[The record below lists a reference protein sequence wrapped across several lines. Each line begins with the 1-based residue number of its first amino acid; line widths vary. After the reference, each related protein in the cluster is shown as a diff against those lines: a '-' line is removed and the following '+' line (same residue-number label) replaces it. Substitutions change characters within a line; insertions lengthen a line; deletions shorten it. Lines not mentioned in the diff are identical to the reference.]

1 MSSTENKEVAA
12 AKEPV
17 MVTLEAGKQ
26 VDVRTLKA
34 SDHVKAFDPMILVV
48 TILASC
54 FGAII
59 DLELMTRVGVSQN
72 TSIIGALLAVVISM
86 IPGKLFHRFKN
97 IHAQNLVQTSISGA
111 AYAAANAMILP
122 IGIPVLMGRSDLMLP
137 VLFGVTLAAIVDGF
151 LVYKVFD
158 SPMFAATNPFP
169 SGIATSETI
178 LALANRGKRSLLL
191 FVGMGAGIAGKA
203 AGIPMD
209 LFGVSWFANLLAM
222 MAFALGSIAKG
233 SLIPMWTAA
242 ISMDGVVPT
251 MITYLP
257 HGMMVGAGLIS
268 LIQAAL
274 VLGKKSKK
282 SAEKTAQDATS
293 ERSVTMESMRKSL
306 GIGFV
311 LFLGIAILLAFTTG
325 IYAEMSAGQL
335 VAWLLFA
342 AFAAISS
349 ELVCGLSSMHSGWFP
364 AMATALIFLIVG
376 IMMGFPAMPLAI
388 LVAYT
393 SSTGPAFCDMQ
404 TDLKCGWILR
414 GRGANPEFEKAG
426 RKQQFISELLG
437 YCVAF
442 VMVLLL
448 ANTYFDQGLFVPTTK
463 TFIATIDAGA
473 NAEVAKWLLIWAIP
487 GAVLQLIGGPRQL
500 GIMFATGLL
509 IGNTRNGLTVLVAL
523 LIRIVATRWDKKKAQ
538 DLLYILG
545 AGCIAGSALYSFFAS
560 TLKLTNINKK

>member
-12 AKEPV
+12 AKELV
-17 MVTLEAGKQ
+17 MVTIEAGKQ

>member
-1 MSSTENKEVAA
+1 MSSTENKEVTA

-17 MVTLEAGKQ
+17 MVTIEAGKQ

-242 ISMDGVVPT
+242 ISVDGVVPT

>member
-17 MVTLEAGKQ
+17 MVTIEAGKQ

-191 FVGMGAGIAGKA
+191 FVGMGAGVAGKA
-203 AGIPMD
+203 IGIPMD
-209 LFGVSWFANLLAM
+209 LFGVSWFGNVIAM
-222 MAFALGSIAKG
+222 MAFAAGSIVKG

-242 ISMDGVVPT
+242 ISVDGVVPA

-257 HGMMVGAGLIS
+257 HGMMVGAGMVS
-268 LIQAAL
+268 LVQAAL

-282 SAEKTAQDATS
+282 NAEKTAQDTTS

-306 GIGFV
+306 GLGFV
-311 LFLGIAILLAFTTG
+311 LYLGVAILLAFITG
-325 IYAEMSAGQL
+325 IYTDMGVGQL
-335 VAWLLFA
+335 VVWILFA
-342 AFAAISS
+342 AFAAIAS
-349 ELVCGLSSMHSGWFP
+349 ELICGLSAMHSGWFP
-364 AMATALIFLIVG
+364 AMATALIFLMVG
-376 IMMGFPAMPLAI
+376 IMMGFPPWRLAFWLRTPL
-388 LVAYT
+388 L
-393 SSTGPAFCDMQ
+393 PA
-404 TDLKCGWILR
+404 LH
-414 GRGANPEFEKAG
+414 
-426 RKQQFISELLG
+426 S
-437 YCVAF
+437 
-442 VMVLLL
+442 
-448 ANTYFDQGLFVPTTK
+448 PTWQPT
-463 TFIATIDAGA
+463 
-473 NAEVAKWLLIWAIP
+473 
-487 GAVLQLIGGPRQL
+487 
-500 GIMFATGLL
+500 
-509 IGNTRNGLTVLVAL
+509 
-523 LIRIVATRWDKKKAQ
+523 
-538 DLLYILG
+538 
-545 AGCIAGSALYSFFAS
+545 
-560 TLKLTNINKK
+560 

>member
-1 MSSTENKEVAA
+1 MSSTENKGVTA

-17 MVTLEAGKQ
+17 MVTIEAGKE

-242 ISMDGVVPT
+242 ISVDGVVPT

>member
-17 MVTLEAGKQ
+17 MVTIEAGKQ

-473 NAEVAKWLLIWAIP
+473 KWLLIWAIP

>member
-1 MSSTENKEVAA
+1 MSSTENKEVTA

-17 MVTLEAGKQ
+17 MVTIEAGKQ

-311 LFLGIAILLAFTTG
+311 LFLGIALLLAFTTG
-325 IYAEMSAGQL
+325 IYAEMSAAQL

-393 SSTGPAFCDMQ
+393 ASTGPAFCDMQ

>member
-17 MVTLEAGKQ
+17 MVTIEAGKQ

-242 ISMDGVVPT
+242 ISVDGVVPT

>member
-1 MSSTENKEVAA
+1 MSSTENKGVTA

-17 MVTLEAGKQ
+17 MVTIEAGKQ

-242 ISMDGVVPT
+242 ISVDGVVPT

-426 RKQQFISELLG
+426 RKQQFIGELLG

>member
-1 MSSTENKEVAA
+1 MSSTENKEVTA

-17 MVTLEAGKQ
+17 MVTIEAGKQ

-97 IHAQNLVQTSISGA
+97 VHAQNLVQTSISGA

-242 ISMDGVVPT
+242 ISVDGVVPT

-282 SAEKTAQDATS
+282 SAEKTAQDTTS

>member
-17 MVTLEAGKQ
+17 MVTIEAGKQ

-448 ANTYFDQGLFVPTTK
+448 ANTYFDQGLFAPTTK

>member
-17 MVTLEAGKQ
+17 MVTIEAGKQ

-448 ANTYFDQGLFVPTTK
+448 ASTYFDQGLFVPTTK

>member
-1 MSSTENKEVAA
+1 MSSTENKEVTA

-17 MVTLEAGKQ
+17 MVTIEAGKQ

-34 SDHVKAFDPMILVV
+34 SDHVKVFDPMILLV

-86 IPGKLFHRFKN
+86 IPGKLFRRFRN
-97 IHAQNLVQTSISGA
+97 VHAQNLVQTSISGA

-122 IGIPVLMGRSDLMLP
+122 IGIPVLMGRPDLMLP
-137 VLFGVTLAAIVDGF
+137 VLFGVTLAAIVDCF

-242 ISMDGVVPT
+242 IGADAVPT

-282 SAEKTAQDATS
+282 SAEKAAQDTTG

-311 LFLGIAILLAFTTG
+311 LFLGIALLLAFITG

-364 AMATALIFLIVG
+364 AMATALIFLVVG

-487 GAVLQLIGGPRQL
+487 GAVLQLLGGPRQL

>member
-17 MVTLEAGKQ
+17 MVTIEAGKQ

-325 IYAEMSAGQL
+325 IYAEISAGQL

>member
-17 MVTLEAGKQ
+17 MVTIEAGKQ

-111 AYAAANAMILP
+111 SYAAANAMILP
-122 IGIPVLMGRSDLMLP
+122 IGIPVLMGRPDLLFP
-137 VLFGVTLAAIVDGF
+137 VLIGVTLATIVDGF
-151 LVYKVFD
+151 LIYKVFD

>member
-17 MVTLEAGKQ
+17 MVTIEAGKQ

-257 HGMMVGAGLIS
+257 HGMMVGAGRIS

>member
-1 MSSTENKEVAA
+1 MSSNENKNATA

-17 MVTLEAGKQ
+17 MVTIEAGKQ
-26 VDVRTLKA
+26 VEARMLKA
-34 SDHVKAFDPMILVV
+34 SDHVKAFDPVIIVITM
-48 TILASC
+48 LASC
-54 FGAII
+54 LGAII
-59 DLELMTRVGVSQN
+59 GLELMTRVGVNQN
-72 TSIIGALLAVVISM
+72 TSIIGALIAVVLSM
-86 IPGKLFHRFKN
+86 IPGKVFRRFKN

-111 AYAAANAMILP
+111 SYAAANAMILP
-122 IGIPVLMGRSDLMLP
+122 IGIPVLMGRPDLLFP
-137 VLFGVTLAAIVDGF
+137 VLIGVTLATIVDGF
-151 LVYKVFD
+151 LIYKVFD

-191 FVGMGAGIAGKA
+191 FVGMGAGVAGKA
-203 AGIPMD
+203 IGIPMD
-209 LFGVSWFANLLAM
+209 LFGVSWFGNVIAM
-222 MAFALGSIAKG
+222 MAFAAGSIVKG

-242 ISMDGVVPT
+242 ISVDGVVPA

-257 HGMMVGAGLIS
+257 HGMMVGAGMVS
-268 LIQAAL
+268 LVQAAL

-282 SAEKTAQDATS
+282 SAEKTAQDTTS

-306 GIGFV
+306 GLGFV
-311 LFLGIAILLAFTTG
+311 LYIGVAILLAFITG
-325 IYAEMSAGQL
+325 IYTDMGVGQL
-335 VAWLLFA
+335 VVWILFA
-342 AFAAISS
+342 AFAAIAS
-349 ELVCGLSSMHSGWFP
+349 ELICGLSAMHSGWFP
-364 AMATALIFLIVG
+364 AMATALIFLMVG
-376 IMMGFPAMPLAI
+376 IMMGFPPVALGV

-393 SSTGPAFCDMQ
+393 SATGPAFTDMA

-414 GRGANPEFEKAG
+414 GRGANLEFEKAG

-487 GAVLQLIGGPRQL
+487 GALLQILGGHRQL
-500 GIMFATGLL
+500 GILFATGLL
-509 IGNTRNGLTVLVAL
+509 IGNTRNGLTVLAAL
-523 LIRIVATRWDKKKAQ
+523 LIRIVATRWKKQKAQ

-545 AGCIAGSALYSFFAS
+545 AGCIAGSALFSFFSS
-560 TLKLTNINKK
+560 TLKLAKVRNK

>member
-1 MSSTENKEVAA
+1 MSSTENKGVTA

-17 MVTLEAGKQ
+17 MVTIEAGKQ

-282 SAEKTAQDATS
+282 SAEKTVQDATS

>member
-1 MSSTENKEVAA
+1 MSSTEIKEVAA

-17 MVTLEAGKQ
+17 MVTIEAGKQ

>member
-17 MVTLEAGKQ
+17 MVTIEAGKQ

-393 SSTGPAFCDMQ
+393 SSTGAAFCDMQ

>member
-1 MSSTENKEVAA
+1 MSSTENKGVTA

-17 MVTLEAGKQ
+17 MVTIEAGKQ

-122 IGIPVLMGRSDLMLP
+122 IGIPVLMGRPDLMLP

-242 ISMDGVVPT
+242 ISVDGVVPT

-448 ANTYFDQGLFVPTTK
+448 ANTYFEQGLFVPTTK

-473 NAEVAKWLLIWAIP
+473 NIEVAKWLLIWAIP
-487 GAVLQLIGGPRQL
+487 GALLQILGGHRQL
-500 GIMFATGLL
+500 GILFATGLL
-509 IGNTRNGLTVLVAL
+509 IGNTRNGLTVLAAL
-523 LIRIVATRWDKKKAQ
+523 LIRIVAIRWKKQKAQ

-545 AGCIAGSALYSFFAS
+545 AGCIAGSALFSFFSS
-560 TLKLTNINKK
+560 TLKLAKVRNK

>member
-1 MSSTENKEVAA
+1 MSSTENKGVTA

-17 MVTLEAGKQ
+17 MVTIEAGKQ

-122 IGIPVLMGRSDLMLP
+122 IGIPVLMGRPDLLFP
-137 VLFGVTLAAIVDGF
+137 VLIGVTLATIVDGF
-151 LVYKVFD
+151 LIYKVFD

-242 ISMDGVVPT
+242 VSVDGVVPA

-257 HGMMVGAGLIS
+257 HGMMVGAGMVS
-268 LIQAAL
+268 LVQAAL

-282 SAEKTAQDATS
+282 SAELAAQDATG
-293 ERSVTMESMRKSL
+293 ERTVTMESMHKSL
-306 GIGFV
+306 GLGFV
-311 LFLGIAILLAFTTG
+311 LYLGIAILLAFITG
-325 IYAEMSAGQL
+325 IYTDMGVGQL
-335 VAWLLFA
+335 VGWILFA
-342 AFAAISS
+342 AFAAIAS
-349 ELVCGLSSMHSGWFP
+349 ELICGLSAMHAGWFP
-364 AMATALIFLIVG
+364 AMATALIFLMVG
-376 IMMGFPAMPLAI
+376 IMMGFPPVALGV

-393 SSTGPAFCDMQ
+393 SATGPAFTDMA

-473 NAEVAKWLLIWAIP
+473 NIEVAKWLLIWAIP

-509 IGNTRNGLTVLVAL
+509 IGNTRNGLTVLAAL
-523 LIRIVATRWDKKKAQ
+523 LIRIVAIRWKKQKAQ

-545 AGCIAGSALYSFFAS
+545 AGCIAGSALFSFFSS
-560 TLKLTNINKK
+560 TLKLAKVRNK

>member
-1 MSSTENKEVAA
+1 MSSTENKGVTA

-17 MVTLEAGKQ
+17 MVTIEAGKQ

-242 ISMDGVVPT
+242 ISVDGVVPT

-473 NAEVAKWLLIWAIP
+473 SAEVAKWLLIWAIP

>member
-1 MSSTENKEVAA
+1 MSSTENKEVTA

-17 MVTLEAGKQ
+17 MVTIEAGKQ

-97 IHAQNLVQTSISGA
+97 VHAQNLVQTSISGA

-191 FVGMGAGIAGKA
+191 FDGMGAGIAGKA

-242 ISMDGVVPT
+242 ISVDGVVPT

>member
-1 MSSTENKEVAA
+1 MSSNENKNATA

-59 DLELMTRVGVSQN
+59 DLELLTRVGVSQN
-72 TSIIGALLAVVISM
+72 TSIIGALLAAVISM
-86 IPGKLFHRFKN
+86 IPGKLFRRFKN
-97 IHAQNLVQTSISGA
+97 VHAQNLVQTSISGA

-122 IGIPVLMGRSDLMLP
+122 IGIPVLMGRPDLMLP

-151 LVYKVFD
+151 LVYKIFD
-158 SPMFAATNPFP
+158 SPMFPATNPFP

-242 ISMDGVVPT
+242 ISVDGVVPT

-282 SAEKTAQDATS
+282 SAEKTAQDTTS

-311 LFLGIAILLAFTTG
+311 LFLGIALLLAFTTG

-335 VAWLLFA
+335 VVWLLFA

-364 AMATALIFLIVG
+364 AMATALIFLVVG

-393 SSTGPAFCDMQ
+393 SATGPAFCDMQ

-437 YCVAF
+437 YGVAF

-523 LIRIVATRWDKKKAQ
+523 LIRIVVTRWDKKKAQ

>member
-1 MSSTENKEVAA
+1 MSSTENKEVTA

-17 MVTLEAGKQ
+17 MVTIEAGKQ

>member
-1 MSSTENKEVAA
+1 MSSTENKEVTA

-17 MVTLEAGKQ
+17 MVTIEAGKQ

-97 IHAQNLVQTSISGA
+97 VHAQNLVQTSISGA

-242 ISMDGVVPT
+242 ISVDGVVPT

>member
-1 MSSTENKEVAA
+1 MSSTENKGVTA

-17 MVTLEAGKQ
+17 MVTIEAGKQ

-242 ISMDGVVPT
+242 ISVDGVVPT

-414 GRGANPEFEKAG
+414 GRGVNPEFEKAG

-545 AGCIAGSALYSFFAS
+545 AGCIAGSALFSFFAS

>member
-1 MSSTENKEVAA
+1 MSSTENKNATA

-17 MVTLEAGKQ
+17 MVTIEAGKQ

-59 DLELMTRVGVSQN
+59 DLELLTRVGVSQN
-72 TSIIGALLAVVISM
+72 TSIIGALLAAVISM
-86 IPGKLFHRFKN
+86 IPGKLFRRFKN
-97 IHAQNLVQTSISGA
+97 VHAQNLVQTSISGA

-122 IGIPVLMGRSDLMLP
+122 IGIPVLMGRPDLMLP

-151 LVYKVFD
+151 LVYKIFD
-158 SPMFAATNPFP
+158 SPMFPATNPFP

-242 ISMDGVVPT
+242 ISVDGVVPT

-282 SAEKTAQDATS
+282 SAEKTAQDTTS

-311 LFLGIAILLAFTTG
+311 LFLGIALLLAFTTG

-335 VAWLLFA
+335 VVWLLFA

-364 AMATALIFLIVG
+364 AMATALIFLVVG

-393 SSTGPAFCDMQ
+393 SATGPAFCDMQ

-437 YCVAF
+437 YGVAF

-523 LIRIVATRWDKKKAQ
+523 LIRIVVTRWDKKKAQ

>member
-1 MSSTENKEVAA
+1 MSSTENKEVTA

-17 MVTLEAGKQ
+17 MVTIEAGKQ

-311 LFLGIAILLAFTTG
+311 LFLGIALLLAFTTG

-393 SSTGPAFCDMQ
+393 ASTGPAFCDMQ

-509 IGNTRNGLTVLVAL
+509 IGNTRNGLTVLAAL
-523 LIRIVATRWDKKKAQ
+523 LIRIVAIRWKKQKAQ

>member
-1 MSSTENKEVAA
+1 MSSTENKDVTA

-17 MVTLEAGKQ
+17 MVTIEAGKQ

-59 DLELMTRVGVSQN
+59 DLELLTRVGVSQN
-72 TSIIGALLAVVISM
+72 TSIIGALLAAVISM
-86 IPGKLFHRFKN
+86 IPGKLFRRFKN
-97 IHAQNLVQTSISGA
+97 VHAQNLVQTSISGA
-111 AYAAANAMILP
+111 SYAAANAMILP
-122 IGIPVLMGRSDLMLP
+122 IGIPVLMGRPDLLFP
-137 VLFGVTLAAIVDGF
+137 VLIGVTLATIVDGF
-151 LVYKVFD
+151 LIYKVFD

-191 FVGMGAGIAGKA
+191 FVGMGAGVAGKA
-203 AGIPMD
+203 IGIPMD
-209 LFGVSWFANLLAM
+209 LFGVSWFGNVIAM
-222 MAFALGSIAKG
+222 MAFAAGSIVKG

-242 ISMDGVVPT
+242 VSVDGVVPA

-257 HGMMVGAGLIS
+257 HGMMVGAGMVS
-268 LIQAAL
+268 LVQAAL

-282 SAEKTAQDATS
+282 SAEKTAQDTTS

-311 LFLGIAILLAFTTG
+311 LFLGIALLLAFTTG

-335 VAWLLFA
+335 VVWLLFA

-364 AMATALIFLIVG
+364 AMATALIFLVVG

-393 SSTGPAFCDMQ
+393 SATGPAFCDMQ

-437 YCVAF
+437 YGVAF

-523 LIRIVATRWDKKKAQ
+523 LIRIVVTRWDKKKAQ